1 MVEGKG
7 FCDLLPWEF
16 FLSQN
21 FLFFNYTNDPL
32 FFIIDNVRG
41 VIEPLW
47 IIGWKESD
55 VFGSCVKPPVTD
67 VISASFLVAGK
78 ALPFFLNPLSEALR
92 QSNPPKCA
100 RESQEEGIFAVTD
113 NMTVWQNSALKKH
126 SKVCLIFFGC
136 FSVIG
141 AIRW

>member
-41 VIEPLW
+41 VIERAMNHWMERVRCLRFVRKTSSYPGRYL
-47 IIGWKESD
+47 
-55 VFGSCVKPPVTD
+55 
-67 VISASFLVAGK
+67 SF
-78 ALPFFLNPLSEALR
+78 
-92 QSNPPKCA
+92 
-100 RESQEEGIFAVTD
+100 
-113 NMTVWQNSALKKH
+113 
-126 SKVCLIFFGC
+126 
-136 FSVIG
+136 FSG
-141 AIRW
+141 GG